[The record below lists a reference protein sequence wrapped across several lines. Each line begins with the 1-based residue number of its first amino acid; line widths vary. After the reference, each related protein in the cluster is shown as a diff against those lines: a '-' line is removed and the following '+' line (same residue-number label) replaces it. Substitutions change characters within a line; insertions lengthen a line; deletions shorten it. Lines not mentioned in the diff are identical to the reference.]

1 MPKLWAETVATHRHE
16 VSEAI
21 QETAVALV
29 NEQGL
34 LSVTMSQIAQQAGI
48 GRATLYKYFPDV
60 ESILRAW
67 HERQIQDHLQELEE
81 ASVSAKDPFGRL
93 AAVLHSFALIV
104 HGSRGHRDTE
114 LAALLHSHHESH
126 SHAER
131 QLRQMVRKLLHDCA
145 SARTVR
151 SDVSSDELTEYCLA
165 GLSAA
170 NRLSSKTAVQR
181 LVDVTLSGLR
191 P

>member
-21 QETAVALV
+21 QDAAVTLV

-34 LSVTMSQIAQQAGI
+34 LSVTMSQIAQEAGI
-48 GRATLYKYFPDV
+48 GRATLYKYFPDI
-60 ESILRAW
+60 ETILRAW
-67 HERQIQDHLQELEE
+67 HERQIQDHLQQLEE
-81 ASVSAKDPFGRL
+81 ASVSANDPFGRL
-93 AAVLHSFALIV
+93 AAVLHSYALIV
-104 HGSRGHRDTE
+104 HGARGHRDTE
-114 LAALLHSHHESH
+114 LAALLHGHHESH

-131 QLRQMVRKLLHDCA
+131 QLRQILRKLLHA
-145 SARTVR
+145 GATARTVR
-151 SDVSSDELTEYCLA
+151 SDVSPDELSEYCLA

-170 NRLSSKTAVQR
+170 NRLSSKAAVQR